1 MVESAEDWSDRDSAV
16 PALNRTDFCRHNL
29 WTRLRPRHDDNAT
42 RPGRAVAERDI
53 ATSRA
58 TNMMTLRAI
67 EIFREISTATG
78 VETRFELWS
87 ISTQATDRIE
97 NVIAALR

>member
-1 MVESAEDWSDRDSAV
+1 
-16 PALNRTDFCRHNL
+16 
-29 WTRLRPRHDDNAT
+29 
-42 RPGRAVAERDI
+42 
-53 ATSRA
+53 
-58 TNMMTLRAI
+58 MMTLRAI